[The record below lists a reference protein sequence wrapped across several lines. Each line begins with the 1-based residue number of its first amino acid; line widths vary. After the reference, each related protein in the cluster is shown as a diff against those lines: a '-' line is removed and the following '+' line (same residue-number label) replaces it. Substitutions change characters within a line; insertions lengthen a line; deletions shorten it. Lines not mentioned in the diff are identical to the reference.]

1 MENTPD
7 GLPIIDRLAEPANVV
22 LATMSSVGFG
32 LSPASGKAISELV
45 LHGRC
50 RFADLTALRLDRF
63 ADTPADWRARLGWLP
78 RGQTLTSRQFRSR
91 DRLATVPSAHAKMFR
106 SQSLTP

>member
-1 MENTPD
+1 
-7 GLPIIDRLAEPANVV
+7 
-22 LATMSSVGFG
+22 MSSVGFG

-50 RFADLTALRLDRF
+50 RFADLTALRWSRF

-78 RGQTLTSRQFRSR
+78 GADLDLQTT
-91 DRLATVPSAHAKMFR
+91 DPAKATP
-106 SQSLTP
+106 